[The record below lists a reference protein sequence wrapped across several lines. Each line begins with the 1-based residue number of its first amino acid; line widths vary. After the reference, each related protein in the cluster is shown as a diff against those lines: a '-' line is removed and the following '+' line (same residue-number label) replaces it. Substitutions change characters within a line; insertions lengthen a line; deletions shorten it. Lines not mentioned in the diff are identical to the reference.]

1 MAHKIP
7 EAGYGDV
14 TPPPTTYRKSE
25 KKALYPSKT
34 KRRVVRKARGK

>member
-1 MAHKIP
+1 MAHKVP

-25 KKALYPSKT
+25 KKAAPAKT
-34 KRRVVRKARGK
+34 KRKVVRKARGK